1 MPAADSTSAAPC
13 AQPRVR
19 PPRTFQPPPPWPAA
33 TLPPVAR
40 DRHDWVNEL
49 VQRRAPR
56 RVEADTRLVLLG
68 TAGGSAARS
77 TRCGFANAV
86 VVGDVAYLVDCG
98 EGVHSQLHRAGLV
111 ATRRFGSSGARPV
124 IETIFLTHLHADHI
138 MDLVNILQGS
148 WPNSRIDV
156 YGPGPA
162 GPPFTTHDDP
172 IHPVRFPDDP
182 APGVKGV
189 LDHFNRAFGMNINA
203 RIIGERRTDY
213 IDQLVV
219 HEIGLEGELEPDA
232 NSIEVPIAID
242 RHDGQFEIPAVAPFV
257 VHPEDEHGVTVTATL
272 VQHPPV
278 FPALAYRFDTP
289 QGSVVFSGD
298 TTPCDNVVR
307 LAQGADILVHEVVDI
322 EALLGRISLLSN
334 FEIVRAQFA
343 RAHTQVH
350 EVGNVAARA
359 GVKTLILSHL
369 VPGEGSH
376 APEEWEAMAREAAP
390 EFEGEIVCGV
400 DLDEFALG

>member
-1 MPAADSTSAAPC
+1 M
-13 AQPRVR
+13 
-19 PPRTFQPPPPWPAA
+19 
-33 TLPPVAR
+33 AR
-40 DRHDWVNEL
+40 DRHHWMHEV

-56 RVEADTRLVLLG
+56 RVASDNRLVLLG

-77 TRCGFANAV
+77 TRCGFSNAI
-86 VVGDVAYLVDCG
+86 VVGDVAYLIDCG
-98 EGVHSQLHRAGLV
+98 EGVHAQLSRAGLV

-124 IETIFLTHLHADHI
+124 VETIFLTHLHADHI
-138 MDLVNILQGS
+138 MDLVNVLQGS
-148 WPNSRIDV
+148 WPNSPIDV

-162 GPPFTTHDDP
+162 GAPFTTHDDP
-172 IHPVRFPDDP
+172 LHPVRFPNDP
-182 APGVKGV
+182 APGTKGV

-203 RIIGERRTDY
+203 RIIGERRSDF
-213 IDQLVV
+213 INQLIV
-219 HEIGLEGELEPDA
+219 HEIGLKGELEADA
-232 NSIEVPIAID
+232 NSIEVPITID
-242 RHDGQFEIPAVAPFV
+242 RLGPEFEIPVVEPFV
-257 VHPEDEHGVTVTATL
+257 VRPQDERGVTVTATL

-289 QGSVVFSGD
+289 HGSVVFSGD

-322 EALLGRISLLSN
+322 EAILGRISLLSN
-334 FEIVRAQFA
+334 FEVVRAQFA

-350 EVGNVAARA
+350 EVAHVAARA
-359 GVKTLILSHL
+359 GVSTLVLSHL

-376 APEEWEAMAREAAP
+376 TPEEWEALARAGAP
-390 EFEGEIVCGV
+390 EFTGEIVCGV

>member
-1 MPAADSTSAAPC
+1 
-13 AQPRVR
+13 
-19 PPRTFQPPPPWPAA
+19 
-33 TLPPVAR
+33 LPPVAR

-77 TRCGFANAV
+77 TRCGFANAL
-86 VVGDVAYLVDCG
+86 VVGDVAYLIDCG
-98 EGVHSQLHRAGLV
+98 EGVHMQLHRAGLV
-111 ATRRFGSSGARPV
+111 ATRRFGSTGARPV

-138 MDLVNILQGS
+138 MDLVNVLQGS

-162 GPPFTTHDDP
+162 GPPFTTHSDP
-172 IHPVRFPDDP
+172 LHPVRFPDDP
-182 APGVKGV
+182 APGTKRV

-213 IDQLVV
+213 IDQLFV
-219 HEIGLEGELEPDA
+219 HEIGLKGENVPDDY
-232 NSIEVPIAID
+232 SIEVPIAID
-242 RHDGQFEIPAVAPFV
+242 RQDGEFEVPRVEPFV
-257 VHPEDEHGVTVTATL
+257 VRPEDERGVTVTATL
-272 VQHPPV
+272 VEHPPV

-289 QGSVVFSGD
+289 HGSVVFSGD
-298 TTPCDNVVR
+298 TTPSDNVVQ

-322 EALLGRISLLSN
+322 EAILGRISLLSN
-334 FEIVRAQFA
+334 FEVVRAQFA

-350 EVGNVAARA
+350 EVGHVAARA
-359 GVKTLILSHL
+359 GVKTLVLSHL
-369 VPGEGSH
+369 VPGEGAH
-376 APEEWEAMAREAAP
+376 TPEQWEALAREGAP

-400 DLDEFALG
+400 DLDEFALGSAR